1 MDNILALKMKGITKA
16 FPAVVAL
23 NNVDFDVKKGEIHA
37 LVGENGAGK
46 STLMKILGGVY
57 MPDKGNMEINGK
69 RVKITCPLDSLKNKV
84 GIIYQEFNLVPS
96 LSIAENLFVGK
107 EILKT
112 KFGHLNKGEMLT
124 QAQLV
129 MAKLGLDNVNCS
141 TEVRKL
147 SVAVQQLVEIGKAI
161 FNDIDILVMDEPT
174 AVLTD
179 KETHRLFE
187 LMKDL
192 KEKGISI
199 IYISHRIEEVIELCD
214 RVTVLR
220 DGEHISTLDNSCNKV
235 SKEEIVRLMV
245 GRDLKDYFPKKNSQT
260 RDENILEVANLSK
273 NGVFNKINF
282 NLKKGEI
289 LGFAGLVGAGRT
301 EIMKSLFGAM
311 KVDSGEILLDGAKLH
326 IDSPDT
332 AKKAGIGFVPEDR
345 KREGVVLKMSLGD
358 NICLSNEDKINT
370 FGHIVQ
376 TKKKNMVEKFIGSLS
391 IRPPIPDRLIKDFSG
406 GNQQK
411 AVIAKWLAI
420 NPKVI
425 ILDEPTRGVDIGA
438 KVEIYNII
446 NKLADQGVGII
457 IVSSELLELLGM
469 CDRIIVIH
477 EGEITGEF
485 IKEEFD
491 QEAIMKAAAGL

>member
-1 MDNILALKMKGITKA
+1 MDNLLALKMEGITKA
-16 FPAVVAL
+16 FPGVVAL
-23 NNVDFDVKKGEIHA
+23 SNVDFDVRKGEIHA

-69 RVKITCPLDSLKNKV
+69 RVKIMCPLDSLKNKV

-96 LSIAENLFVGK
+96 LSIAENLFVGR
-107 EILKT
+107 EVLKT
-112 KFGHLNKGEMLT
+112 KFGHLNKRDMLK
-124 QAQLV
+124 QAQAV
-129 MAKLGLDNVNCS
+129 MAKLGLDNVTCA

-147 SVAVQQLVEIGKAI
+147 SVAVQQLIEIGKAI

-199 IYISHRIEEVIELCD
+199 IYISHRLEEVIELCD
-214 RVTVLR
+214 RVTILR
-220 DGEHISTLDNSCNKV
+220 DGEYISTLDNSCNKV

-260 RDENILEVANLSK
+260 RDENILEVADLSK

-311 KVDSGEILLDGAKLH
+311 KVDSGEILLEGAKIH
-326 IDSPDT
+326 IDSPDS

-358 NICLSNEDKINT
+358 NICLSIEDKINCL
-370 FGHIVQ
+370 GHIIQ
-376 TKKKNMVEKFIGSLS
+376 SKKKNLVENFIASLS
-391 IRPPIPDRLIKDFSG
+391 IRPAIPDRLIKDFSG

-425 ILDEPTRGVDIGA
+425 ILDEPTRGIDIGS
-438 KVEIYNII
+438 KVEIYNVI
-446 NKLADQGVGII
+446 NKLSDQGVGII

-485 IKEEFD
+485 SKEEFD
-491 QEAIMKAAAGL
+491 QQAIMKAAAGL